1 MKILKKIL
9 IGMLQIA
16 GLYLFAEA
24 MGAVAKLLRI
34 PLPGSMLAMIALF
47 LLLQFGIVKM
57 GWIEIGANFLMAE
70 LLLFFIPSAVG
81 MVKYRNLLV
90 HNGPEIL
97 VVILISLIAAMACS
111 GWLADKIANRR
122 SVKMRDR

>member
-1 MKILKKIL
+1 
-9 IGMLQIA
+9 MLQIA

-34 PLPGSMLAMIALF
+34 PLPGSMLAMIVLF

-97 VVILISLIAAMACS
+97 VVILISLITAMACS

>member
-1 MKILKKIL
+1 MKKVL
-9 IGMLQIA
+9 IGMLQIV
-16 GLYLFAEA
+16 GLYLFAEV
-24 MGAVAKLLRI
+24 MGAVAKLLHI